1 MVAQNICNGLI
12 TPASW
17 EQCFNDEDGFKL
29 DVRGPAIASVLYL
42 IEVLFRL
49 NLFLDSRMFL

>member
-17 EQCFNDEDGFKL
+17 EQCFNDEDSFKL
-29 DVRGPAIASVLYL
+29 DVRGPAIVSVLNL
-42 IEVLFRL
+42 IGVLNRL
-49 NLFLDSRMFL
+49 NLFLDLLIFL